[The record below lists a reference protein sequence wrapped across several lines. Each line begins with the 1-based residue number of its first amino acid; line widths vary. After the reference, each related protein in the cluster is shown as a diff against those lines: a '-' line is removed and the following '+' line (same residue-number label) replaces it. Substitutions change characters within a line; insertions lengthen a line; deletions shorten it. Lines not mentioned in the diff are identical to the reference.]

1 MFKIIFDEDHQGRS
15 DVKEYIKKLERK
27 AQTSKENRIRLKKIM
42 EYIAILQQYGT
53 RIGQPMVK
61 HVEGALWE
69 LRPANDRSE

>member
-1 MFKIIFDEDHQGRS
+1 MFKIIFYEDRQGRS

-69 LRPANDRSE
+69 LRPTNERSE